1 MDLDLD
7 LKEYFMNTHGISVL
21 ATADAEGRV
30 DAAIYSRPYM
40 LDDDRLA
47 FIMADRLTR
56 KNLQSNPHAVLLFL
70 ESTETYAGTRLFLK
84 KNKEGTGEEET
95 DEGLKQKYEK
105 ACEEYKEDILYLVY
119 FHIEKVVPL
128 LD

>member
-1 MDLDLD
+1 MDMDLDLR
-7 LKEYFMNTHGISVL
+7 EYFQNTQGTSVL

-40 LDDDRLA
+40 LDADTLV

-56 KNLQSNPHAVLLFL
+56 KNLQSNPHAAFLFL
-70 ESTETYAGTRLFLK
+70 ESTETYAGTRLFLTK
-84 KNKEGTGEEET
+84 IKEGTGEEET
-95 DEGLKQKYEK
+95 DEVLKQKYEK

-119 FHIEKVVPL
+119 FQIDKVVL
-128 LD
+128 LVD